1 MRSVL
6 TQPVALGFPGRGVC
20 WRVGWGG
27 VHTSGSGVHILWL
40 HLPSHKPTVLLSPS
54 REGGDGARPSPT
66 CQLAGSCA
74 APSPCSEP
82 GRQQPPVPLERTG
95 LCEDEAQ
102 GPRAQ
107 ALGHRWGHRAH
118 AGGIGQEQG
127 PSQLPPRSPARKEQ
141 GLRGRVWG
149 TGSAL
154 GRKCPDF
161 SQAYEAC
168 ARVTPS

>member
-1 MRSVL
+1 MLACGLGRA
-6 TQPVALGFPGRGVC
+6 ALGGARAGVWAGAGC
-20 WRVGWGG
+20 APQGLGC
-27 VHTSGSGVHILWL
+27 TFSGFTFSAH
-40 HLPSHKPTVLLSPS
+40 SLLSPS
-54 REGGDGARPSPT
+54 REGSDGARPSPT
-66 CQLAGSCA
+66 CQRVGSRA

-82 GRQQPPVPLERTG
+82 GQQRPPVPLERTG
-95 LCEDEAQ
+95 LCEDGVR
-102 GPRAQ
+102 GPCAQ

-168 ARVTPS
+168 AQVTPS